1 MRKLVY
7 LSLQNNVAQRVV
19 SLWRPKLYR
28 TDDTVGSGGGV
39 AHAGAAACS
48 RRERPRAGQT
58 GPEVGI
64 LAPGRAIP
72 GPRRGSVGCAVSGQV
87 SGRPVRAGKLKNWK
101 SDKLTPRPATRVTR
115 IPGFHVLTCP
125 QMHGPGAGNSER
137 LFSGA
142 ESTFPGHR
150 KHCLCSVPVKRLSAN
165 AICHSRESCEG
176 QGLSA
181 AFLSDNRSSDIQ
193 CLAYYLNY
201 LQHQALWPRKIICH
215 RLRRPSAAS

>member
-64 LAPGRAIP
+64 LAPD
-72 GPRRGSVGCAVSGQV
+72 VSDLAQGQELVAEVV
-87 SGRPVRAGKLKNWK
+87 S
-101 SDKLTPRPATRVTR
+101 S
-115 IPGFHVLTCP
+115 
-125 QMHGPGAGNSER
+125 R
-137 LFSGA
+137 LM
-142 ESTFPGHR
+142 
-150 KHCLCSVPVKRLSAN
+150 
-165 AICHSRESCEG
+165 
-176 QGLSA
+176 Q
-181 AFLSDNRSSDIQ
+181 
-193 CLAYYLNY
+193 
-201 LQHQALWPRKIICH
+201 
-215 RLRRPSAAS
+215 